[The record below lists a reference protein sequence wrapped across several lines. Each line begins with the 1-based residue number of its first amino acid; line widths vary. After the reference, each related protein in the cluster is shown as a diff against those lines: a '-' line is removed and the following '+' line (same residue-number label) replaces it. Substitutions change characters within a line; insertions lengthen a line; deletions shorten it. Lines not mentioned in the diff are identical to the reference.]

1 MSQIVNQVRL
11 DANWSAISAELDAP
25 KASMAE
31 RLLGRLRVPGH
42 IARLVVATPA
52 LRRAWYLAIGIAVLI
67 GLGSARPDNPASV
80 FVLLAIAPAL
90 PVLGVAMAYGR
101 SADPMYEAQ
110 VATPMPGLR
119 LVAIR
124 TVTVLVVA
132 ILAVGVPALLAS
144 TTRSMAFAWLLP
156 ALALTSASLALMTW
170 FPPRRATAIV
180 AVIWFVG
187 VVVARRVGPDEL
199 AAFGAFGQLGAA
211 MVTAIGVAVIGA
223 RRSSFDRME
232 HAS

>member
-1 MSQIVNQVRL
+1 MNQLVNQVRL

-25 KASMAE
+25 KASVVE

-42 IARLVVATPA
+42 VTRLVVATPA

-67 GLGSARPDNPASV
+67 GLGSAQPNDPASV

-90 PVLGVAMAYGR
+90 PVLGVAMAYGP

-110 VATPMPGLR
+110 LATPMRGLR

-124 TVTVLVVA
+124 AATVLVFAV
-132 ILAVGVPALLAS
+132 IAVGVPALLAPA
-144 TTRSMAFAWLLP
+144 TRSMAFAWLLP

-170 FPPRRATAIV
+170 LPPRRATAIV
-180 AVIWFVG
+180 AVVWFVG
-187 VVVARRVGPDEL
+187 VVIARGVGPDEL
-199 AAFGAFGQLGAA
+199 AAFGAIGQASAA
-211 MVTAIGVAVIGA
+211 AFAAIGVAVTLA